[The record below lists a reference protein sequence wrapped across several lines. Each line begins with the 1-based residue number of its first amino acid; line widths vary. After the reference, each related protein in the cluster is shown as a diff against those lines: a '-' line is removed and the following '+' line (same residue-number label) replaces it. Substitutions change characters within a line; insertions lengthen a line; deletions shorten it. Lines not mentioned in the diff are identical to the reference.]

1 MKMSYIPTLKA
12 LVKNL
17 ESHTRARGNPKE
29 VLAILDTLVQENGGM
44 MNIGPEKG
52 KIIKD
57 ILRKNPP
64 KTMIELGCFFGYS
77 AVMFAGELQKV
88 EGAKYTSF
96 ELSDEFA
103 AISRRVVD
111 FAGLS
116 DKVDIVVGPA
126 SETLP
131 EFWKKLK
138 KQVDFAFIDHEK
150 KAYVPDLQI
159 METVGL
165 VAPGTVLVADNV
177 ILPGAPEYI
186 KYVEAS
192 TDERKKLLNAGS
204 TYPGKWNLLYD
215 SSQIKVPLRH
225 KGYFDALEVSRCV
238 GVAEE

>member
-1 MKMSYIPTLKA
+1 MSYVPTLKA
-12 LVKNL
+12 LVKKL
-17 ESHTRARGNPKE
+17 ETYTRARGNPKE

-52 KIIKD
+52 NIIKE

-88 EGAKYTSF
+88 DGAKYTSF
-96 ELSDEFA
+96 ELSEDFA

-116 DKVDIVVGPA
+116 NKVDIVVGPA
-126 SETLP
+126 SKTLP
-131 EFWKKLK
+131 EFWERLK
-138 KQVDFAFIDHEK
+138 RQVDFAFIDHEK
-150 KAYVPDLQI
+150 RAYVPDLQI
-159 METVGL
+159 MESLGL
-165 VAPGTVLVADNV
+165 VAPGTILVADNV
-177 ILPGAPEYI
+177 IRPGAPEYI

-192 TDERKKLLNAGS
+192 TDERKKLLNVGS
-204 TYPGKWNLLYD
+204 QYPGKWNLLYD
-215 SSQIKVPLRH
+215 SNQIKVLL
-225 KGYFDALEVSRCV
+225 GFGVDALEVSKCV

>member
-1 MKMSYIPTLKA
+1 MSYVPTLKA
-12 LVKNL
+12 LVKKL
-17 ESHTRARGNPKE
+17 ETHTRARGNPKE

-52 KIIKD
+52 NIIKE

-88 EGAKYTSF
+88 DGAKYTSF
-96 ELSDEFA
+96 ELSEDFA

-116 DKVDIVVGPA
+116 NKVDIVVGPA
-126 SETLP
+126 SKTLP
-131 EFWKKLK
+131 EFWERLK
-138 KQVDFAFIDHEK
+138 RQVDFAFIDHEK
-150 KAYVPDLQI
+150 RAYVPDLQI
-159 METVGL
+159 MESLGL
-165 VAPGTVLVADNV
+165 VAPGTILVADNV
-177 ILPGAPEYI
+177 IRPGAPEYI

-192 TDERKKLLNAGS
+192 TDERKKLLNVGS
-204 TYPGKWNLLYD
+204 QYPGKWNLLYD
-215 SSQIKVPLRH
+215 SNQIKVLL
-225 KGYFDALEVSRCV
+225 GFGVDALEVSKCV